1 MTPAKQVSPVI
12 RISRGE
18 RDASARATH
27 LEAATR
33 KFLVT
38 TNERKYMSTTT
49 NFKRIA
55 LVAVAALGLGVLNS
69 VPAQAQLLNT
79 VALTG
84 AAGTATTATSDSIGA
99 ATVAISFTSSGPS
112 DFHGDSVA
120 VTAVLK
126 SSPTAATA
134 LQPTLMLVDTG
145 TGNQFSTVDT
155 DTTRSAVNTVA
166 ARYMNPSESVNAGS
180 ASFNQVFITK
190 YDTSVVGSAL
200 ANFKIYL
207 DTNYPGP
214 TATALVAGT
223 YVVTVQ
229 ATPYND
235 GVVDFTNTKSLD
247 INIVVSAVASAS
259 TTASAANSTAYIAAT
274 RTAATA
280 ASTDSVIT
288 ALATASTT
296 LRASIAV
303 KLRNASNGNAA
314 SESLTVTTNIGSVG
328 TGAATGKSV
337 TIPYT
342 TAGSDTATFVDVY
355 SDGTAGTATI
365 TIKST
370 SVTFASKTVVF
381 YAAAPT
387 TLVAKAINTAPGIG
401 STTAIAVDA
410 KDANGN
416 RWAGTLYT
424 YSSATST
431 IANDGTATYGCSYVA
446 ARDRHECS
454 VTGSAAGTATITVR
468 DAATVATSTVASNAV
483 SLTVTSN
490 NPATVKLSFNKASY
504 APGEK
509 ATLTVSVLDSAGKAV
524 SARQLT
530 NLFATGGISSNVAAG
545 NGSET
550 TTAVS
555 LTTAS
560 PQAADPTIAASD
572 PVVNYTIYMPAS
584 GGTFTVTAT
593 GGTSLPLAG
602 QVAVTASATVTDS
615 AASALAAVSALATQ
629 VASLRTLITTL
640 TNLVLKIQKKVK
652 A

>member
-1 MTPAKQVSPVI
+1 MAPNKQVSPVI
-12 RISRGE
+12 RISQGE

-38 TNERKYMSTTT
+38 TNERKKMSTKT

-55 LVAVAALGLGVLNS
+55 LVAVAALGMGVLSSVPSQAQVLNS
-69 VPAQAQLLNT
+69 VVIT
-79 VALTG
+79 SSTG
-84 AAGTATTATSDSIGA
+84 GTATTATSDSSTA
-99 ATVAISFTSSGPS
+99 ATAAISFNQSGPT

-126 SSPTAATA
+126 STPTGATA

-145 TGNQFSTVDT
+145 SAGQFSTVDT
-155 DTTRSAVNTVA
+155 DSTRSEVTTVA
-166 ARYMNPSESVNAGS
+166 ARYMNPLESVNAGS
-180 ASFNQVFITK
+180 VSFNRVFVTK
-190 YDTSVVGSAL
+190 YDTSIAGTAL

-207 DTNYPGP
+207 DTNYPGA
-214 TATALVAGT
+214 TATALTAGT

-229 ATPYND
+229 AVPYND
-235 GVVDFTNTKSLD
+235 GVVDYTNTKTLD
-247 INIVVSAVASAS
+247 INIVVSALANASTVASA
-259 TTASAANSTAYIAAT
+259 AVSTAYIAST
-274 RTAATA
+274 RALANAATTDA
-280 ASTDSVIT
+280 AVS

-296 LRASIAV
+296 LRASVAV
-303 KLRNASNGNAA
+303 KLLNAASGNA

-328 TGAATGKSV
+328 TGSAVGKSI
-337 TIPYT
+337 TLAYT
-342 TAGSDTATFVDVY
+342 GNPTYVDVF
-355 SDGTAGTATI
+355 SDGTAGVATI

-370 SVTFASKTVVF
+370 SVTFANKTVTF
-381 YAAAPT
+381 YAAAPA

-410 KDANGN
+410 KDASGN

-424 YSSATST
+424 YSSAAAT
-431 IANDGTATYGCSYVA
+431 IANDGTSTYACSYVA
-446 ARDRHECS
+446 ANDRHECS

-483 SLTVTSN
+483 SLTVTANS
-490 NPATVKLSFNKASY
+490 PATVKLAFDKATY

-509 ATLTVSVLDSAGKAV
+509 ATLLVSVLDSAGKPV
-524 SARQLT
+524 SARAFT
-530 NLFATGGISSNVAAG
+530 NLFATGGIAPNVAFG

-550 TTAVS
+550 TTAVAVTTVS
-555 LTTAS
+555 LA
-560 PQAADPTIAASD
+560 AADATLSATD
-572 PVVNYTIYMPAS
+572 PVKAYTVYMPAS
-584 GGTFTVTAT
+584 GGTLKVTAT

-615 AASALAAVSALATQ
+615 GAAALAAVNALATT
-629 VASLRTLITTL
+629 VASLKTLITTL